1 MWISTGHN
9 SRKRLMAVPHGP
21 AIILLCLIALLCAA
35 NESFADTSIT
45 AYDLIN
51 LVNGQRSSNGVGT
64 LTVDANIMACAQA
77 TAETM
82 AASHMSWHIGN
93 ASGRISAY
101 GYNNYNACFATE
113 NFMMGNSETTIS
125 QIAAAWSDS
134 THQIASTSS
143 SYCAIGAGV
152 ASTSDGY
159 VYFVIQ
165 AAYPAGSKGCSYS
178 SGTGSAASSSTS
190 SSASTGAAVEVSS
203 VSQIVMS
210 VVTSTPDESGY
221 LYHEVQEGQTLWTI
235 SEAYG
240 VTIQELQA
248 WNNLNNS
255 TALSLGEKLLIPST
269 GAATPTPQV
278 ELTVLPTADASGK
291 FYYEV
296 KEGDTLSKIAD
307 LWHVSLSNIYLQNG
321 LDESSTIGLGWKI
334 LIPVTATVTPMP
346 TDTPTPTLVP
356 TASLTPTVTIEASAT
371 PEMPENENASE
382 DDTLMHLPKA
392 SSRTYI
398 ILGMFVLILVGAGL
412 IVYGVHSGKKNDK

>member
-1 MWISTGHN
+1 MCISAADN
-9 SRKRLMAVPHGP
+9 SKKRLMAVPYGP
-21 AIILLCLIALLCAA
+21 AIILLCLIALLSAV
-35 NESFADTSIT
+35 NDSFAQTSIT

-51 LVNGQRSSNGVGT
+51 LVNGQRSSNGLGT

-82 AASHMSWHIGN
+82 AASHMTWHIGN

-125 QIAAAWSDS
+125 QIAATWSDS

-178 SGTGSAASSSTS
+178 SGTGSAASSSST
-190 SSASTGAAVEVSS
+190 STGAAVEVSS

-240 VTIQELQA
+240 VTIEELQA

-255 TALSLGEKLLIPST
+255 TALSLGEKLLIPAT

-296 KEGDTLSKIAD
+296 REGDTLSKIAD

-321 LDESSTIGLGWKI
+321 LDENSTIGLGWKI

-356 TASLTPTVTIEASAT
+356 TETFTPTVTLEAVET
-371 PEMPENENASE
+371 PEPTQNENASE

>member
-1 MWISTGHN
+1 
-9 SRKRLMAVPHGP
+9 MAVPYGP
-21 AIILLCLIALLCAA
+21 AIILLCLIVLLSAVNDCRAQ
-35 NESFADTSIT
+35 TSIT

-51 LVNGQRSSNGVGT
+51 LVNGQRSSNGLSA

-82 AASHMSWHIGN
+82 AASHMTWHIGN

-101 GYNNYNACFATE
+101 GYNNYNTCFATE

-125 QIAAAWSDS
+125 QIAATWSDS

-178 SGTGSAASSSTS
+178 SGTGSATSSASST
-190 SSASTGAAVEVSS
+190 STGAAVEVSS

-346 TDTPTPTLVP
+346 TATATPTLVP

-371 PEMPENENASE
+371 PEMQENENAPE

-392 SSRTYI
+392 SSRTFI
-398 ILGMFVLILVGAGL
+398 VLGMFVLILVGAGL
-412 IVYGVHSGKKNDK
+412 IAYGALSGKKKDK

>member
-1 MWISTGHN
+1 
-9 SRKRLMAVPHGP
+9 MAVPYGP
-21 AIILLCLIALLCAA
+21 AIILLCLIALLSAVNDCRAQ
-35 NESFADTSIT
+35 TSIT

-51 LVNGQRSSNGVGT
+51 LVNGQRSSNGLSA

-82 AASHMSWHIGN
+82 AASHMTWHIGN

-101 GYNNYNACFATE
+101 GYNNYNTCFATE

-125 QIAAAWSDS
+125 QIAATWSDS
-134 THQIASTSS
+134 THQIASTGS

-178 SGTGSAASSSTS
+178 SGTGSAASSASST
-190 SSASTGAAVEVSS
+190 STGAAVEVSS

-269 GAATPTPQV
+269 GAAPPTPQV

-346 TDTPTPTLVP
+346 TATATPTLVP

-371 PEMPENENASE
+371 PEIQENENAPE

-392 SSRTYI
+392 SSRTFI
-398 ILGMFVLILVGAGL
+398 VLGMFVLILVGAGL
-412 IVYGVHSGKKNDK
+412 IAYGALSGKKKDK

>member
-1 MWISTGHN
+1 
-9 SRKRLMAVPHGP
+9 
-21 AIILLCLIALLCAA
+21 
-35 NESFADTSIT
+35 
-45 AYDLIN
+45 
-51 LVNGQRSSNGVGT
+51 
-64 LTVDANIMACAQA
+64 
-77 TAETM
+77 
-82 AASHMSWHIGN
+82 
-93 ASGRISAY
+93 
-101 GYNNYNACFATE
+101 
-113 NFMMGNSETTIS
+113 
-125 QIAAAWSDS
+125 
-134 THQIASTSS
+134 
-143 SYCAIGAGV
+143 
-152 ASTSDGY
+152 
-159 VYFVIQ
+159 
-165 AAYPAGSKGCSYS
+165 
-178 SGTGSAASSSTS
+178 
-190 SSASTGAAVEVSS
+190 
-203 VSQIVMS
+203 MS

-255 TALSLGEKLLIPST
+255 TALSLGEKLLIPAT

-296 KEGDTLSKIAD
+296 QEGDTLSKIAD

-346 TDTPTPTLVP
+346 TATATPTLVP
-356 TASLTPTVTIEASAT
+356 TETFTPTVTLEASAT
-371 PEMPENENASE
+371 PEITEIENASE

-392 SSRTYI
+392 SSRTYL

>member
-1 MWISTGHN
+1 
-9 SRKRLMAVPHGP
+9 MAVPYGP
-21 AIILLCLIALLCAA
+21 AIILLCLIALLSAV
-35 NESFADTSIT
+35 NDSFAQTSIT

-51 LVNGQRSSNGVGT
+51 LVNGQRSSNGLGA
-64 LTVDANIMACAQA
+64 LTVDASIMACAQA

-82 AASHMSWHIGN
+82 AASHMTWHIGN

-125 QIAAAWSDS
+125 QIAATWSDS

-178 SGTGSAASSSTS
+178 SGTGSAASSSST
-190 SSASTGAAVEVSS
+190 STGAAVEVSS

-240 VTIQELQA
+240 VTIEELQA

-255 TALSLGEKLLIPST
+255 TALSLGEKLLIPAT
-269 GAATPTPQV
+269 GAATPTPQM

-296 KEGDTLSKIAD
+296 QEGDTLSKIAD
-307 LWHVSLSNIYLQNG
+307 LWHVSLNDIYLQNG

-346 TDTPTPTLVP
+346 TDTPQPTLVP
-356 TASLTPTVTIEASAT
+356 TSTFTPTVTLEAIET
-371 PEMPENENASE
+371 PEPTAENENASE
-382 DDTLMHLPKA
+382 DDSLMHLPKA

-398 ILGMFVLILVGAGL
+398 ILGMFVFILVGAGL

>member
-1 MWISTGHN
+1 
-9 SRKRLMAVPHGP
+9 MAVPYGP
-21 AIILLCLIALLCAA
+21 AIILLCLIALLSAV
-35 NESFADTSIT
+35 NDSFAQTSIT

-51 LVNGQRSSNGVGT
+51 LVNGQRSSNGLGT

-82 AASHMSWHIGN
+82 AASHMTWHIGN

-125 QIAAAWSDS
+125 QIAATWSDS

-178 SGTGSAASSSTS
+178 SGTGIAASSSST
-190 SSASTGAAVEVSS
+190 STGAAVEVSS

-240 VTIQELQA
+240 VTIEELQA
-248 WNNLNNS
+248 WNNLNDS
-255 TALSLGEKLLIPST
+255 TALSLGEKLLIPAT

-346 TDTPTPTLVP
+346 TNTPTPTLVP
-356 TASLTPTVTIEASAT
+356 SATFTPTVTIEAAAT
-371 PEMPENENASE
+371 PEPTQNGNASE
-382 DDTLMHLPKA
+382 DGSLMHLPKA
-392 SSRTYI
+392 SSRTFI
-398 ILGMFVLILVGAGL
+398 ILGLFGLILVGAGL
-412 IVYGVHSGKKNDK
+412 IAYSALSGKNKDQ

>member
-1 MWISTGHN
+1 
-9 SRKRLMAVPHGP
+9 MAVPHGP
-21 AIILLCLIALLCAA
+21 AIILLCLIALLATVNVCR
-35 NESFADTSIT
+35 ADTSIT

-51 LVNGQRSSNGVGT
+51 LVNGQRSSNGLGT

-82 AASHMSWHIGN
+82 AASHMTWHIGN

-125 QIAAAWSDS
+125 NIAAAWSDS

-152 ASTSDGY
+152 ASASDGY

-178 SGTGSAASSSTS
+178 TGTGSAASSSAS
-190 SSASTGAAVEVSS
+190 SSSTGAAVEVSS

-255 TALSLGEKLLIPST
+255 TALSLGEKLLIPAT

-346 TDTPTPTLVP
+346 TNTPTPTLVP
-356 TASLTPTVTIEASAT
+356 SATFTPTVTIEAAAT
-371 PEMPENENASE
+371 PEPTQNGNTSE
-382 DDTLMHLPKA
+382 DGSLMHLPKA
-392 SSRTYI
+392 SSRTFI
-398 ILGMFVLILVGAGL
+398 ILGLFGLILVGAGL
-412 IVYGVHSGKKNDK
+412 IAYSALSGKNKDQ

>member
-1 MWISTGHN
+1 
-9 SRKRLMAVPHGP
+9 MAVPHGP
-21 AIILLCLIALLCAA
+21 AIILLCLIAILFAA
-35 NESFADTSIT
+35 NDSFAQTSIT

-51 LVNGQRSSNGVGT
+51 LVNGQRSSNGLGT

-82 AASHMSWHIGN
+82 AASHMTWHIGN

-125 QIAAAWSDS
+125 EIAAAWSDS

-159 VYFVIQ
+159 SYFVIQ

-178 SGTGSAASSSTS
+178 AGTGSAASSSTS
-190 SSASTGAAVEVSS
+190 SSGSTGSVVVPS

-307 LWHVSLSNIYLQNG
+307 LWHVSLNNIYLQNG

-356 TASLTPTVTIEASAT
+356 TATFTPTVTLEASAT
-371 PEMPENENASE
+371 PEMPENENAPE
-382 DDTLMHLPKA
+382 DDSLMHLPKA
-392 SSRTYI
+392 SSRTFI
-398 ILGMFVLILVGAGL
+398 ILGMFAVILLGAGL
-412 IVYGVHSGKKNDK
+412 IVYGALSGKKKDK